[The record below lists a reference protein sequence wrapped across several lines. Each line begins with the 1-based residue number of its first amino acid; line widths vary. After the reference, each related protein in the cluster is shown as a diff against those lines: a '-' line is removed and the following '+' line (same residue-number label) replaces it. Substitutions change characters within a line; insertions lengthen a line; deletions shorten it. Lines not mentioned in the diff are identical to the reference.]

1 MTRLTL
7 NELVTLLHECA
18 GVDESVDMT
27 GDIADIGFDDLG
39 YDSLALF
46 NTVGRI
52 ERDYQIQL
60 GDDVVSMAGTPAEL
74 VTLVNDALAGTG

>member
-52 ERDYQIQL
+52 ERDYQIRL

>member
-1 MTRLTL
+1 MTLLTL

-27 GDIADIGFDDLG
+27 GDIANIGFDDLG

-52 ERDYQIQL
+52 ERDYEIRL
-60 GDDVVSMAGTPAEL
+60 GDNVVGMVQTPAEL
-74 VTLVNDALAGTG
+74 VMLVNDALAGTG